1 MKHKSWER
9 QENESNPAFE
19 AFVLYRDTRPRSL
32 RKVADT
38 LDKSKS
44 LIEGWSSAHAWV
56 TRCEKWDNEL
66 DAVSQQ
72 TQIDEVKEMKRRQI
86 SMAIHM
92 QELAHK
98 AFKLLE
104 ASLESKNGKSAI
116 SADNSVRMADI
127 GAKLERLNRDE
138 PSNIG
143 RIQEEVDF
151 SNLDIEELVTLR
163 ALLEKSGTTC

>member
-1 MKHKSWER
+1 MKPWER
-9 QENESNPAFE
+9 QDNESSPAFE
-19 AFVLYRDTRPRSL
+19 AFALYRDTHPRSL
-32 RKVADT
+32 RKVSEM
-38 LDKSKS
+38 LKKSKS
-44 LIEGWSSAHAWV
+44 LIGGWSKTYTWGE
-56 TRCEKWDNEL
+56 RCRQWDNEL

-86 SMAIHM
+86 KMAVHM

-104 ASLESKNGKSAI
+104 AALESKNGKSVI

-138 PSNIG
+138 PSSIE
-143 RIQEEVDF
+143 RVQESDF
-151 SNLDIEELVTLR
+151 SKFTTEELFTYR
-163 ALLEKSGTTC
+163 ALLLKSGHVE